1 MEGIMDGMIAGNIA
15 RIQDEI
21 TEAAHKAGRD
31 PGNIQLMAVTKT
43 HPFEDVLAAYEAG
56 IRLFGENRV
65 QEAVGK
71 YTLPLPA
78 DMGLHMIGHLQSNK
92 VKQIVPLVQC
102 VESID
107 KIATAEELNKRAQAA
122 GKHIDIMFE
131 VNTSG
136 EVSKNGFSEYEE
148 LSDAL
153 GATFELDALC
163 VTGLMTIGPL
173 GGDERQIRKA
183 FILLRSMSDRLSA
196 EYPQAKLRELSM
208 GMSGDF
214 PIAVAEGATIVR
226 VGTAIFGRRE

>member
-1 MEGIMDGMIAGNIA
+1 MDGMIAGNIA

-21 TEAAHKAGRD
+21 AEAAHKAGRD
-31 PGNIQLMAVTKT
+31 PGDIQLMAVTKT
-43 HPFEDVLAAYEAG
+43 HPFEDVLAAYQAG

-78 DMGLHMIGHLQSNK
+78 DMKLHMIGHLQSNK
-92 VKQIVPLVQC
+92 VKQIVPFVQC

-107 KIATAEELNKRAQAA
+107 KVATAEELNKRAQVS
-122 GKHIDIMFE
+122 GKSIDIMFE

-153 GATFELDALC
+153 GAVLELAALR

-173 GGDERQIRKA
+173 GGDEGQIRNA
-183 FILLRSMSDRLSA
+183 FILLRSMSDRLST
-196 EYPQAKLRELSM
+196 EYPQVELRELSM

>member
-1 MEGIMDGMIAGNIA
+1 MEGMDGMIAGNIA

-21 TEAAHKAGRD
+21 AEAAHKAGRD
-31 PGNIQLMAVTKT
+31 PGDIQLMAVTKT
-43 HPFEDVLAAYEAG
+43 HPFEDVLAAYQAG

-78 DMGLHMIGHLQSNK
+78 DMKLHMIGHLQSNK
-92 VKQIVPLVQC
+92 VKQIVPFVQC

-107 KIATAEELNKRAQAA
+107 KVATAEELNKRAQAS
-122 GKHIDIMFE
+122 GKSIDIMFE

-153 GATFELDALC
+153 GAVLELAALR

-173 GGDERQIRKA
+173 GGDEGQIRNA
-183 FILLRSMSDRLSA
+183 FILLRSMSDRLST
-196 EYPQAKLRELSM
+196 EYPQVALRELSM

>member
-1 MEGIMDGMIAGNIA
+1 MEGMDGMIAGNIA
-15 RIQDEI
+15 RIRDEI
-21 TEAAHKAGRD
+21 AEAAHKAGRD
-31 PGNIQLMAVTKT
+31 PGDIQLMAVTKT

-71 YTLPLPA
+71 YTVPLPA
-78 DMGLHMIGHLQSNK
+78 DMKLHMIGHLQSNK

-107 KIATAEELNKRAQAA
+107 KVATAEELNKRAQAA

-136 EVSKNGFSEYEE
+136 EVSKNGFFEYEE

-153 GATFELDALC
+153 GAVLELDALR

-173 GGDERQIRKA
+173 GGDEGQIRNA

>member
-1 MEGIMDGMIAGNIA
+1 MEGMDGMIAGNIA

-21 TEAAHKAGRD
+21 AEAAHKAGRD
-31 PGNIQLMAVTKT
+31 PGDIQLMAVTKT
-43 HPFEDVLAAYEAG
+43 HPFEDVLAAYQAG

-78 DMGLHMIGHLQSNK
+78 DMKLHMIGHLQSNK
-92 VKQIVPLVQC
+92 VKQIVPFVQC

-107 KIATAEELNKRAQAA
+107 KVATAEELNKRAQVS
-122 GKHIDIMFE
+122 GKSIDIMFE

-153 GATFELDALC
+153 GAVLELAALR

-173 GGDERQIRKA
+173 GGDEGQIRNA
-183 FILLRSMSDRLSA
+183 FILLRSMSDRLST
-196 EYPQAKLRELSM
+196 EYPQVELRELSM

>member
-1 MEGIMDGMIAGNIA
+1 MIAGNIA

-21 TEAAHKAGRD
+21 AEAAHKAGRD
-31 PGNIQLMAVTKT
+31 PGDIQLMAVTKT
-43 HPFEDVLAAYEAG
+43 HPFEDVLAAYQAG

-78 DMGLHMIGHLQSNK
+78 DMKLHMIGHLQSNK
-92 VKQIVPLVQC
+92 VKQIVPFVQC

-107 KIATAEELNKRAQAA
+107 KVATAEELNKRAQAS
-122 GKHIDIMFE
+122 GKSIDIMFE

-153 GATFELDALC
+153 GAVLELAALR

-173 GGDERQIRKA
+173 GGDEGQIRNA
-183 FILLRSMSDRLSA
+183 FILLRSMSDRLST
-196 EYPQAKLRELSM
+196 EYPQVALRELSM

>member
-1 MEGIMDGMIAGNIA
+1 MEGMDGMIAGNIA

-21 TEAAHKAGRD
+21 AEAAHKAGRD
-31 PGNIQLMAVTKT
+31 PGDIQLMAVTKT
-43 HPFEDVLAAYEAG
+43 HPFEDVLAAYQAG

-78 DMGLHMIGHLQSNK
+78 DMKLHMIGHLQSNK
-92 VKQIVPLVQC
+92 VKQIVPFVQC

-107 KIATAEELNKRAQAA
+107 KIATAEELNKRAQAS
-122 GKHIDIMFE
+122 GKSIDIMFE

-153 GATFELDALC
+153 GAVLELAALR

-173 GGDERQIRKA
+173 GGDEGQIRNA
-183 FILLRSMSDRLSA
+183 FILLRSMSDRLST
-196 EYPQAKLRELSM
+196 EYPQVKLRELSM

>member
-1 MEGIMDGMIAGNIA
+1 MEGMDGMIAGNIA
-15 RIQDEI
+15 RIRDEI
-21 TEAAHKAGRD
+21 AEAAHKAGRD
-31 PGNIQLMAVTKT
+31 PGDIQLMAVTKT

-71 YTLPLPA
+71 YTVPLPA

-107 KIATAEELNKRAQAA
+107 KVATAEELNKRAQAA

-153 GATFELDALC
+153 GATLELDALC

-173 GGDERQIRKA
+173 GGDEGQIRKA
-183 FILLRSMSDRLSA
+183 FILLRSMSDRLSV

-226 VGTAIFGRRE
+226 VGTAIFGRRD

>member
-1 MEGIMDGMIAGNIA
+1 MIAGNIA

-21 TEAAHKAGRD
+21 AEAAHKAGRD
-31 PGNIQLMAVTKT
+31 PGDIQLMAVTKT
-43 HPFEDVLAAYEAG
+43 HPFEDVLAAYQAG

-78 DMGLHMIGHLQSNK
+78 DMKLHMIGHLQSNK
-92 VKQIVPLVQC
+92 VKQIVPFVQC

-107 KIATAEELNKRAQAA
+107 KVATAEELNKRAQVS
-122 GKHIDIMFE
+122 GKSIDIMFE

-153 GATFELDALC
+153 GAVLELAALR

-173 GGDERQIRKA
+173 GGDEGQIRNA
-183 FILLRSMSDRLSA
+183 FILLRSMSDRLST
-196 EYPQAKLRELSM
+196 EYPQVELRELSM